1 MIGPALGAIDMHKRY
16 ESNNIP
22 IEILRTFIAVIDA
35 GSYTKAGEWLNLSQ
49 PAISAQIGRLRRI
62 LQGEVFVN
70 GPGSPLTSRGA
81 TALSYARRIVAMND
95 QLITT
100 AGPKPAP
107 RQLVIGL
114 PRWYAHDRL
123 IELIKT
129 CSRVPIAEKLM
140 FRCGGH
146 AEFVPD
152 LNAGTI
158 DVGCLC
164 NVSDQPGRT
173 LAEWSEPTYWVKAR
187 SLTLDARNPVPL
199 IGWPGSLGERFAGK
213 LLTEAQIPYVIE
225 FTSADHAS
233 RKAAVAAGLG
243 LMVMVEGAMTP
254 DMEIARE
261 SFLPTPP
268 MIKAGIYAREGLNV
282 RRVAPLVRIL
292 TEFLRPRLVP
302 RLVAVRPARQVP
314 AKRSRRRSS

>member
-1 MIGPALGAIDMHKRY
+1 MHKRY

-22 IEILRTFIAVIDA
+22 IEVLRAFIAVIDA

-49 PAISAQIGRLRRI
+49 PAISAQIARLRRI
-62 LQGEVFVN
+62 LQGELFVS

-81 TALSYARRIVAMND
+81 TALNYARRIVAMND

-100 AGPKPAP
+100 AGPKRAP

-114 PRWYAHDRL
+114 PRWYEYAKL
-123 IELIKT
+123 IELIKM
-129 CSRVPIAEKLM
+129 CSSVPMAEKLM

-146 AEFVPD
+146 AEFLPD

-158 DVGCLC
+158 DLGCLC
-164 NVSDQPGRT
+164 NVSEQPGK
-173 LAEWSEPTYWVKAR
+173 AVVEWSEPTYWVKAP
-187 SLTLDARNPVPL
+187 SLTLDPANPVPL
-199 IGWPGSLGERFAGK
+199 VGWHGSLGERIASK
-213 LLTEAQIPYVIE
+213 LLTDARVPYTVA
-225 FTSADHAS
+225 FASADHAS

-254 DMEIARE
+254 EMEVAND

-268 MIKAGIYAREGLNV
+268 MIKAGIYAREGLNI
-282 RRVAPLVRIL
+282 RRIAPLVRVL
-292 TEFLRPRLVP
+292 VEFLKPRLVP
-302 RLVAVRPARQVP
+302 RLVAVRSERQAP
-314 AKRSRRRSS
+314 KKRPQEQSA